1 MTSSPPSFEDL
12 FSRLEI
18 AQERDDLPYPV
29 IPSLL
34 PYFQEPTFA
43 NARALL
49 ADLEL
54 PVPYAEFVKVAE
66 KDRLYLKS
74 RGGSGARPAATPAA
88 GPVDFFALHRR
99 IDILHDLREIDITR
113 EGLARILRGTD
124 VPADVHAAL
133 RKITQMPRGKRNV
146 ELGKL
151 AESVAA
157 IRAGLTTI
165 AMTPG
170 PASRSRVVYADATFN
185 VRFSEW
191 LNRRELEIVL
201 DGIFKTPIPAAGD
214 GSDAADGPTLAAL
227 NRSDGDGAR
236 SLALCAF
243 LQLVIGDCPRLKSPD
258 SPPPG
263 VKTIR
268 FLVGDFQTMDVKG
281 ASAFI
286 QRWVACL
293 RTESPYLRSLA
304 PAEVVAHPLWIKDL
318 PSLAGA
324 PFPDVAVTRGGLLV
338 GAVGAGAP
346 MRVPYRPPTDAS
358 KLNEDILPDTPRQ
371 FLAKYSRHFH
381 TSVSKQTLAALFR
394 DYQDTAIIGA
404 SPPGS
409 AADRLVDAAITVN
422 AFRDAIKAEVAL
434 ARGAVYITLDNL
446 ALVYYAARA
455 EQLGAG
461 VPRQGMM
468 IRPTGP
474 GELVYKG
481 CVPDIFPAEVYAQL
495 KSFRRQRQGAR
506 I

>member
-1 MTSSPPSFEDL
+1 MTASPPSFEDL

-18 AQERDDLPYPV
+18 AQERADLPYPV
-29 IPSLL
+29 IPALL
-34 PYFQEPTFA
+34 PYFREPTFA

-54 PVPYAEFVKVAE
+54 PVPYEEFVKVAE
-66 KDRLYLKS
+66 SDRLYLKS
-74 RGGSGARPAATPAA
+74 RGGVGSGATAAA

-99 IDILHDLREIDITR
+99 IDVLHDLREIDITR

-394 DYQDTAIIGA
+394 DYQDAAIIGA

>member
-1 MTSSPPSFEDL
+1 
-12 FSRLEI
+12 
-18 AQERDDLPYPV
+18 
-29 IPSLL
+29 
-34 PYFQEPTFA
+34 
-43 NARALL
+43 
-49 ADLEL
+49 
-54 PVPYAEFVKVAE
+54 
-66 KDRLYLKS
+66 
-74 RGGSGARPAATPAA
+74 
-88 GPVDFFALHRR
+88 
-99 IDILHDLREIDITR
+99 
-113 EGLARILRGTD
+113 
-124 VPADVHAAL
+124 
-133 RKITQMPRGKRNV
+133 
-146 ELGKL
+146 
-151 AESVAA
+151 
-157 IRAGLTTI
+157 
-165 AMTPG
+165 
-170 PASRSRVVYADATFN
+170 
-185 VRFSEW
+185 
-191 LNRRELEIVL
+191 
-201 DGIFKTPIPAAGD
+201 
-214 GSDAADGPTLAAL
+214 
-227 NRSDGDGAR
+227 
-236 SLALCAF
+236 
-243 LQLVIGDCPRLKSPD
+243 
-258 SPPPG
+258 

-286 QRWVACL
+286 QRWISYL

-304 PAEVVAHPLWIKDL
+304 PADVVAHPLWIKDL

-324 PFPDVAVTRGGLLV
+324 PFPDVAVTRGGLVV
-338 GAVGAGAP
+338 GSGAGGAGAR
-346 MRVPYRPPTDAS
+346 MRVPYRPPTDAI

-381 TSVSKQTLAALFR
+381 TSVSKRTLAQLFR

-495 KSFRRQRQGAR
+495 KSFLRQRRSAM